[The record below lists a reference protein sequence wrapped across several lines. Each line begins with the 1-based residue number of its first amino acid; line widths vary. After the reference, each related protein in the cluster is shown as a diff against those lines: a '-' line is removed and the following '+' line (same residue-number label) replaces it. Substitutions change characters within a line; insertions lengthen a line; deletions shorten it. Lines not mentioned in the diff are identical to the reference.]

1 MLAIASVGSVRDT
14 CRILLIV
21 AVMRTDKTQ
30 RRSNRRSPS
39 SSYPRLPGGMMES
52 CVHAPRYGAIVIL
65 PTLILAILSLS
76 LGGCCSID
84 LTCGSG
90 SCSKSC
96 GPSIARDPLFDGTLK
111 HRVAHSVHSCA
122 NQVACAGGCGE
133 VYWDES
139 IDDPAV
145 IDRCDHQGLGAA
157 SCGSCSPWF
166 VPMSRLWGTPYRASC
181 GEATCSSGCNDGS
194 CGQSASHGHHS
205 ALVNHLRGHRGS
217 IGSGL
222 VEAIPSRTIPAH
234 RNHCPSCQR
243 GSSRSVHGETIYEGE
258 SHGESYGE
266 SYEMGQTLSNPAP
279 RQVPTPAAPKVSSG
293 LESATPSNAQNRMR
307 LHQRSG
313 QSDPNGRLSA
323 QLVNGHKRLISTP

>member
-1 MLAIASVGSVRDT
+1 
-14 CRILLIV
+14 
-21 AVMRTDKTQ
+21 
-30 RRSNRRSPS
+30 
-39 SSYPRLPGGMMES
+39 MES
-52 CVHAPRYGAIVIL
+52 CVHAPRYGAFVIL
-65 PTLILAILSLS
+65 PSLILAILSLS

-90 SCSKSC
+90 GCSNSC

-111 HRVAHSVHSCA
+111 HRVAQSVHSCA
-122 NQVACAGGCGE
+122 NRVACAGGCGE

-145 IDRCDHQGLGAA
+145 IDRCEHHGLGAA
-157 SCGSCSPWF
+157 SCGSCNPWF
-166 VPMSRLWGTPYRASC
+166 VSMSRLWGTPYRASC
-181 GEATCSSGCNDGS
+181 GDSTCSSGCNDGV
-194 CGQSASHGHHS
+194 CGQSTTHGHHS
-205 ALVNHLRGHRGS
+205 ALVDHLRGHRGS
-217 IGSGL
+217 LGSGL
-222 VEAIPSRTIPAH
+222 VEAIPSRKVSTH
-234 RNHCPSCQR
+234 GNHCPSCQR

-258 SHGESYGE
+258 SHGEFHGDSYE
-266 SYEMGQTLSNPAP
+266 EFNEMGQNRSNPTS

>member
-1 MLAIASVGSVRDT
+1 
-14 CRILLIV
+14 
-21 AVMRTDKTQ
+21 
-30 RRSNRRSPS
+30 
-39 SSYPRLPGGMMES
+39 MES
-52 CVHAPRYGAIVIL
+52 CVRAPRYGAIVIL
-65 PTLILAILSLS
+65 PSLILAILSLS

-90 SCSKSC
+90 ACSKSC

-157 SCGSCSPWF
+157 SCGSCNPWF

-181 GEATCSSGCNDGS
+181 GEAACSSGCNDS
-194 CGQSASHGHHS
+194 ACGQSTTHGHHS
-205 ALVNHLRGHRGS
+205 ALVDHLRGHRGS

-222 VEAIPSRTIPAH
+222 VGAIPSRTIPAH
-234 RNHCPSCQR
+234 RNHCSSCQR

-258 SHGESYGE
+258 APGESYGEPQGESYGE

>member
-1 MLAIASVGSVRDT
+1 
-14 CRILLIV
+14 
-21 AVMRTDKTQ
+21 MRTDKTQ

-65 PTLILAILSLS
+65 PSLILAILSLS

-84 LTCGSG
+84 LTCRSG
-90 SCSKSC
+90 ACSKSC

-145 IDRCDHQGLGAA
+145 IDRCDHHGLGAA
-157 SCGSCSPWF
+157 SCGSCNPWF

-181 GEATCSSGCNDGS
+181 SESTCSSGCNDGA
-194 CGQSASHGHHS
+194 CGQSTTHGHHS

-217 IGSGL
+217 LGSGL
-222 VEAIPSRTIPAH
+222 VEAIPSRKIPAH
-234 RNHCPSCQR
+234 GNHCPSCQR

-258 SHGESYGE
+258 SHGESYSDSNGDSNGV
-266 SYEMGQTLSNPAP
+266 SYEMGQTHSNSAP

-307 LHQRSG
+307 LHQRAG

>member
-1 MLAIASVGSVRDT
+1 
-14 CRILLIV
+14 
-21 AVMRTDKTQ
+21 
-30 RRSNRRSPS
+30 
-39 SSYPRLPGGMMES
+39 
-52 CVHAPRYGAIVIL
+52 
-65 PTLILAILSLS
+65 LSLS

-90 SCSKSC
+90 ACSKSC

-181 GEATCSSGCNDGS
+181 SESTCSSGCNDGS
-194 CGQSASHGHHS
+194 CGQSTSHGHHS
-205 ALVNHLRGHRGS
+205 ALVDHLRGHRGS

-222 VEAIPSRTIPAH
+222 VEAIPSRKIPAH

-258 SHGESYGE
+258 SQGEFPGESHGESYGE
-266 SYEMGQTLSNPAP
+266 SYEMGQNLSNPAP